1 MGIKILRFF
10 GEIAE
15 IAYFAKHET
24 VSFDLFVGKTK
35 MKIEALFFL
44 LPIICLFVYY
54 FFNMEDLMRW
64 ELIGFLVVTIIISF
78 LYYRGLLH

>member
-1 MGIKILRFF
+1 MAKLLK
-10 GEIAE
+10 
-15 IAYFAKHET
+15 IAYYAKHE
-24 VSFDLFVGKTK
+24 VVKFNLFVDKIK
-35 MKIEALFFL
+35 MKSEVLFFL

-64 ELIGFLVVTIIISF
+64 ELIGFLVVTVIISF